1 VNNKTF
7 LLVFL
12 IFCQSKVTGFC
23 DSAPE
28 LIAVGRI
35 SGTAKDASPQS
46 KELEEGTAS
55 NQLGG
60 FSAMDYSGQENL
72 FWVLGD
78 RGPADGA
85 ASYPCRMHLISLEPD
100 LLSKTLRTQVI
111 KTVLFKD
118 QSGKSLLGALS
129 AVPQET
135 HERGIAL
142 DPEGIRL
149 LQNGDFAISDEYGPA
164 IDLFSASGI
173 RKKSFSL
180 PRWMDLTR
188 ESSLEKAQQGT
199 MPNRGLEGLAL
210 STNGECLVAAMQG
223 PLIQDSFPKGKK
235 RFGNHVRI
243 VQADLTHG
251 PESFHGMK
259 QFLYPLTHIDNG
271 ISEILAV
278 DSCRYLVLER
288 DSRKGA
294 ASITKAIYLINIQEA
309 TDVANRESIPF
320 GDLSDGIKAVHKKL
334 AIDLLS
340 PNFGWD
346 AERAP
351 EKPEGLAWGKR
362 LPDGRRSL
370 WVCFDN
376 DFQSDVESLF
386 FLFAIDDLD

>member
-1 VNNKTF
+1 VNYNTF
-7 LLVFL
+7 LLL
-12 IFCQSKVTGFC
+12 LLLLSQSKVACFGEF
-23 DSAPE
+23 APE
-28 LIAVGRI
+28 LIAVGKF
-35 SGTAKDASPQS
+35 SGTAKDASQQG
-46 KELEEGTAS
+46 EVLEEGTAS

-60 FSAMDYSGQENL
+60 FSAMDYSGQDNL

-85 ASYPCRMHLISLEPD
+85 ASYSCRMHLISLEPD
-100 LLSKTLRTQVI
+100 LPSKTLRTQVI
-111 KTVLFKD
+111 KTVLLQD

-129 AVPQET
+129 AVPQEA

-149 LQNGDFAISDEYGPA
+149 LPNGDFAISDEYGPA

-173 RKKSFSL
+173 RKKVFSL

-188 ESSLEKAQQGT
+188 ESSLKEAQQGA

-210 STNGECLVAAMQG
+210 DTTRKRLIAAMQG
-223 PLIQDSFPKGKK
+223 PLIQDSYPKGKK
-235 RFGNHVRI
+235 RFGNHARI
-243 VQADLTHG
+243 VDLDLSQET
-251 PESFHGMK
+251 ESATAMK
-259 QFLYPLTHIDNG
+259 QFLYPLTHIENG

-278 DSCRYLVLER
+278 DSNRYLVLER

-294 ASITKAIYLINIQEA
+294 ASITKAIYMINLEEA
-309 TDVANRESIPF
+309 TDIANRISIPS
-320 GDLSDGIKAVHKKL
+320 GDLPDGLKAVSKKL

-346 AERAP
+346 GDSAP